1 MSLPSTT
8 TSGSGPGRSAGELLR
23 DRTFGLFFLGNLTSN
38 CGTWFQNIAMSV
50 VVFNLTGSALLVG
63 AVNVAQFSSVLLL
76 SPYAGAITDR
86 VDRRRLLMTGQAVS
100 FSGAAPLA
108 LWVALVGV
116 DGLPG
121 IWPLLV
127 AALVIGTGSAFSNP
141 AMQALVPALVPPED
155 LDQAVALTSVTYNIA
170 RTVGP
175 ALAAVALALANPAVA
190 FGVNA
195 FTFVVLFCALIVI
208 RPREVVRTRRDDGSV
223 RAGLRHVM
231 GDRHLLLLLIAV
243 AGLGFAG
250 DPVNTLTP
258 PLAEAFGERWRQG
271 VHGVARK
278 AQPGH
283 GDQQQQQVA
292 VTHDMAQARA
302 HGTVITPRAYHFPR
316 SDDDQSAEQHHECEG
331 VDPESDRRVCQRQR
345 DGRQRGAHRPS
356 DVVGDRGQRDCL
368 VEVLGRHQ
376 GWHQRLHGGVGEGA
390 AGSDDERRDQQR
402 PDSGQAIDADQ
413 SDPQG
418 ERCGAGE
425 RHRLP
430 GHEQPAP
437 IDAIGD
443 RAGVGGQQQNR

>member
-1 MSLPSTT
+1 M
-8 TSGSGPGRSAGELLR
+8 
-23 DRTFGLFFLGNLTSN
+23 FFLGNLTSN

-258 PLAEAFGERWRQG
+258 PLAEAFGGRGALVG
-271 VHGVARK
+271 VFVSAYGA
-278 AQPGH
+278 G
-283 GDQQQQQVA
+283 A
-292 VTHDMAQARA
+292 VLGTILVDRIRA
-302 HGTVITPRAYHFPR
+302 HTTL
-316 SDDDQSAEQHHECEG
+316 
-331 VDPESDRRVCQRQR
+331 
-345 DGRQRGAHRPS
+345 HRMS
-356 DVVGDRGQRDCL
+356 WTGLAVM
-368 VEVLGRHQ
+368 
-376 GWHQRLHGGVGEGA
+376 
-390 AGSDDERRDQQR
+390 
-402 PDSGQAIDADQ
+402 
-413 SDPQG
+413 
-418 ERCGAGE
+418 GAGILLVASSTV
-425 RHRLP
+425 RWTATVAFAL
-430 GHEQPAP
+430 
-437 IDAIGD
+437 
-443 RAGVGGQQQNR
+443 AGVGFLLANTGLTTRIQQRVPEELRGRVLALWSVAFLGSRPLAALLDGALADLWGVRLAMLAGGGIALASALLVIRGLRPGGDAA